1 MLFRMKVSSE
11 TLLLRL
17 PAEVRNRI
25 WEYALGGKIFDVI
38 FIQTCRGRYVE
49 EKTLIA
55 PETFPEN
62 AHALLQVCRQIY
74 GETALVPFSY
84 NAFRF
89 SREGAFDWARHL
101 LPVQQMVI
109 REVHILTHQAERMVG
124 RMQFNG
130 HKSYMPDA
138 FPIDVFPKI
147 KKVVIKVGYH
157 NLYARYLLNWEQQE
171 CIEKYIDKITNYVKE
186 ARPKAELVFD
196 HVYIKVR
203 IPALYRKNT
212 RGLTL

>member
-1 MLFRMKVSSE
+1 MKVNSE

-38 FIQTCRGRYVE
+38 LIQTCRGRYVE

-74 GETALVPFSY
+74 RETALVPFSH

-89 SREGAFDWARHL
+89 SEQRAFEWARHL
-101 LPVQQMVI
+101 LRVQQNAM
-109 REVHILTHQAERMVG
+109 REVHIVTLRAECMIG
-124 RMQFNG
+124 WMQFNDR
-130 HKSYMPDA
+130 MPDA

-147 KKVVIKVGYH
+147 KKIVIKVGYTFNH
-157 NLYARYLLNWEQQE
+157 NLCMGYILNGEQQE
-171 CIEKYIDKITNYVKE
+171 WLEKYIDKIMNYVQE
-186 ARPKAELVFD
+186 ARPNAELVFD
-196 HVYIKVR
+196 HIYIQVR
-203 IPALYRKNT
+203 IPALYRRNT
-212 RGLTL
+212 CRLTFKEH